1 VSVFGSQ
8 LTFVALPW
16 FVLSETG
23 SATLM
28 GIVFAAGLLPVAL
41 LGIPSGAVVQRLGA
55 RRTMDVANFAR
66 VPLLAAVPVLHGLG
80 ALPFPLLVAI
90 ALVIGAFG
98 APYISAQR
106 LLLSDVFGDDTA
118 RIVQANGLLEG
129 ASRLAALIGP
139 AVVGVLISAV
149 GAVNVL
155 YVNAATFL
163 IAFVVL
169 AVGLPRTG
177 RPAEAGGGRG
187 GLWAGAKF
195 VLSDRLLRRVSVA
208 SLMFGLFFPPL
219 LVSLPVITSE
229 AYGGDPRVAGLLFA
243 AWGAGAVIGTFGV
256 MRYATRMT
264 PIRLGVAAP
273 LWLLL
278 VPLSAWQFG
287 LVLVVSGIFTPMLNA
302 PLITL
307 VTVRTPPALRAKAM
321 TFVMTANLLAGPL
334 AFGLAG
340 PALDLLGTW
349 PVRLLVAAGVS
360 AAALLLLLIAG
371 TTRIGDAAPAAA
383 ETGAAEA
390 DTTGVAADTTGVAAD
405 TTGVAA
411 DTTGVAAAETDTAV
425 ADNAGTD
432 TAAR

>member
-264 PIRLGVAAP
+264 PIRMGAVAGLGVAAP

-302 PLITL
+302 PLIML

-360 AAALLLLLIAG
+360 AAALLL
-371 TTRIGDAAPAAA
+371 
-383 ETGAAEA
+383 
-390 DTTGVAADTTGVAAD
+390 
-405 TTGVAA
+405 
-411 DTTGVAAAETDTAV
+411 
-425 ADNAGTD
+425 
-432 TAAR
+432 